1 MNVEDILLWAALGC
15 LGAIAWLRIRF
26 LRGAP
31 VQDASVLRLLTGAW
45 VALAVATAVMLLYFV
60 TARITIEYVFSYTST
75 ETPVHYRIAGLWGGQ
90 KGTLLLWGLFSALFL
105 AINGRRWRKHQA
117 QAPDATGFARVLA
130 WTELLGALVT
140 AGFVIL
146 LLASGLFARADSFL
160 LNARPTGTGLQP
172 VLRTPFMLIH
182 PPLQFV
188 SYAVATILFSAGVA
202 GVVTRHRSWAD
213 LALPWTR
220 FGFLV
225 ATAGL
230 GLGGLWAYYVL
241 NFGGYWAWDPVETAN
256 LLAWFPLLLLVHTLL
271 YYRKRGMYAAAAPV
285 FAVLTLLMDLFATI
299 ATRTGL
305 WVSVHAFTDPSRN
318 FASDPLIRL
327 LNILDTG
334 VILQGLMSMFMLSIL
349 ALLGAYVYRL
359 QIDSIRPDERQ
370 RSVTQIL
377 LLIALGL
384 ISTCGVLALLDV
396 RFLVSGVFELAN
408 VIGFGNAPAGLG
420 ILGFG
425 AALVVASPALGAPE
439 EATRPKRKFWD
450 LVDTPKVTFLG
461 VLFLSLAFL
470 VVFLLQILSV
480 NGYNRLVYD
489 DRAPLV
495 ALPILLTMPVALAH
509 PFVGKRVAVGL
520 SAAAG
525 AFGIVLAFL
534 FRENWEIWLLA
545 PAFAWALFGAS
556 AKLFKVSDQGG
567 LADQRLR
574 WAGALQMAG
583 GILTMMYWANPPTRI
598 DFLVYVWKP
607 SFWLAPIGILLG
619 LVGVLS
625 AIGVLRVATKRA
637 HRYGAAALV
646 LGIGFGVGAFLGLIA
661 FVLAESRKS
670 LFPDAQQPKPMA
682 ECARGLRREIRK
694 TGVYLMHVS
703 IILGLLG
710 YALSTYVQSEETNA
724 MLRPN
729 QPVLLHGYEI
739 TLVDSAGVGWNEGQR
754 TLDEIHG
761 IIEIRKGGRLLDR
774 TSLVMW
780 LELPHHYA
788 ERVQVERFADRD
800 IYLRPMAMITPDR
813 EFVAHE
819 DNVILTTGQ
828 VDAVAITA
836 KTLPGMHL
844 VWGSLWSIIAGMLV
858 NLVANGSP
866 WEFSKPKGSA
876 SVD

>member
-1 MNVEDILLWAALGC
+1 MEDVLLWSALGC
-15 LGAIAWLRIRF
+15 LAGVAWFRIRF
-26 LRGAP
+26 LRGGP
-31 VQDASVLRLLTGAW
+31 VQDATVARLLHGAW
-45 VALAVATAVMLLYFV
+45 ITLALATAVMLLYFV
-60 TARITIEYVFSYTST
+60 TGRITIEYVFSYTST
-75 ETPVHYRIAGLWGGQ
+75 DTPLHYRVAGLWGGQ
-90 KGTLLLWGLFSALFL
+90 KGTLLLWGFFSALFL
-105 AINGRRWRKHQA
+105 AVNGRAWRRRLA
-117 QAPDATGFARVLA
+117 EAPDAGGFARVLA
-130 WTELLGALVT
+130 WTELLGAIVT

-146 LLASGLFARADSFL
+146 LIASGLFARADAFL
-160 LNARPTGTGLQP
+160 LNARPSGTGLQP

-256 LLAWFPLLLLVHTLL
+256 LLAWFPLLLLVHALL

-318 FASDPLIRL
+318 FASDPLLRL

-334 VILQGLMSMFMLSIL
+334 IILQGLMSMFMLSIL
-349 ALLGAYVYRL
+349 GLLAAYVYRL
-359 QIDSIRPDERQ
+359 QIDSIRPTDGQ
-370 RSVTQIL
+370 RGLAPSL
-377 LLIALGL
+377 LVVALGL
-384 ISTCGVLALLDV
+384 ITTCGVLALLDV

-408 VIGFGNAPAGLG
+408 LIGLGNAPAGLG
-420 ILGFG
+420 VLGFG
-425 AALVVASPALGAPE
+425 AALVVASPALGSPE
-439 EATRPKRKFWD
+439 EPTRPKRSFWD

-509 PFVGKRVAVGL
+509 PFVGKRVAVAL
-520 SAAAG
+520 SVTAAAL
-525 AFGIVLAFL
+525 GIVLAFI
-534 FRENWEIWLLA
+534 FRDAWEIWLLV
-545 PAFAWALFGAS
+545 PAFAWALFGVS
-556 AKLFKVSDQGG
+556 TKLFKVSDQGKLIDG
-567 LADQRLR
+567 RLR
-574 WAGALQMAG
+574 IAGGLQMAG
-583 GILTMMYWANPPTRI
+583 GILTMIYWANPPTRI
-598 DFLVYVWKP
+598 DFYVYVWKP
-607 SFWLAPIGILLG
+607 TFWLAPVGILLG

-625 AIGVLRVATKRA
+625 AVALLRVATKRA

-646 LGIGFGVGAFLGLIA
+646 LGIGFGVGAVLGLIA
-661 FVLAESRKS
+661 FFLGESRKA
-670 LFPDAQQPKPMA
+670 LFPDAQQPKTMVA
-682 ECARGLRREIRK
+682 CARGLQREIRK
-694 TGVYLMHVS
+694 TGVYLMHVA

-710 YALSTYVQSEETNA
+710 YALSTYAQTDEARA
-724 MLRPN
+724 MLRPD
-729 QPVLLHGYEI
+729 QPVALHGYEL
-739 TLVDSAGVGWNEGQR
+739 TLVDSVGVGWNEDQA
-754 TLDEIHG
+754 TLEEIHG
-761 IIEIRKGGRLLDR
+761 IVEVRKNGRLLDR
-774 TSLVMW
+774 TPLVMW

-788 ERVQVERFADRD
+788 ERVTVERFADRD
-800 IYLRPMAMITPDR
+800 LYVRPMAMITPER
-813 EFVAHE
+813 NFTAHE
-819 DNVILTTGQ
+819 DNVVLTRGE
-828 VDAVAITA
+828 VSAVAITL

-844 VWGSLWSIIAGMLV
+844 VWGSLWMIIAGMLV
-858 NLVANGSP
+858 NLVAHGSP
-866 WEFSKPKGSA
+866 WEFSRPKGSLSA
-876 SVD
+876 D

>member
-1 MNVEDILLWAALGC
+1 MNIEDVLLWSALGC
-15 LGAIAWLRIRF
+15 LAAVVWLRLRF
-26 LRGAP
+26 LRGGH
-31 VQDASVLRLLTGAW
+31 VQDAVVIRLLNGAW
-45 VALAVATAVMLLYFV
+45 VALAVATAVLLLYFIS
-60 TARITIEYVFSYTST
+60 ARITIEYVFSYTSID
-75 ETPVHYRIAGLWGGQ
+75 TPIHYRIAGLWGGQ
-90 KGTLLLWGLFSALFL
+90 KGTLLLWAFFSALFV
-105 AINGRRWRKHQA
+105 AINGRAWRKHQT
-117 QAPDATGFARVLA
+117 QAPDPAGFARVLA

-146 LLASGLFARADSFL
+146 LLASGLFARADPFL
-160 LNARPTGTGLQP
+160 LNARPSGTGLQP

-188 SYAVATILFSAGVA
+188 SYAVATVLFSAGVA

-213 LALPWTR
+213 LALPWAR

-256 LLAWFPLLLLVHTLL
+256 LLAWFPLLLLVHALL

-318 FASDPLIRL
+318 FASDPLLRL

-334 VILQGLMSMFMLSIL
+334 IILQGLMSMFMLSIL
-349 ALLGAYVYRL
+349 VLLGAYVHRL
-359 QIDSIRPDERQ
+359 QIDSVRPGEHPQGFAQ
-370 RSVTQIL
+370 R
-377 LLIALGL
+377 LLIVALGF
-384 ISTCGVLALLDV
+384 ISACAVMALLDV
-396 RFLVSGVFELAN
+396 RFLVSGIFEVAN
-408 VIGFGNAPAGLG
+408 VIGFGNAPVGLG
-420 ILGFG
+420 VLGFG
-425 AALVVASPALGAPE
+425 AALVVASPALGTPE
-439 EATRPKRKFWD
+439 EPNRPKRSLWD
-450 LVDTPKVTFLG
+450 LIDTPKVTFLG

-495 ALPILLTMPVALAH
+495 ALPILLTMPIALAH

-520 SAAAG
+520 SAAAAALG
-525 AFGIVLAFL
+525 VVLAFA
-534 FRENWEIWLLA
+534 FRENWELWLVL
-545 PAFAWALFGAS
+545 PAFAWALFGTAT
-556 AKLFKVSDQGG
+556 KLFKVSDQGG
-567 LADQRLR
+567 LTDPRLR
-574 WAGALQMAG
+574 WAGGLQMAG

-598 DFLVYVWKP
+598 DFFVYVWKP

-625 AIGVLRVATKRA
+625 AIAVLRVSTKRA
-637 HRYGAAALV
+637 HRYGAAALI
-646 LGIGFGVGAFLGLIA
+646 LGLGFGVGAALGVIA
-661 FVLAESRKS
+661 FLLAESRKG
-670 LFPDAQQPKPMA
+670 LFPDAQAMKPIA

-694 TGVYLMHVS
+694 TGVYLMHVA

-710 YALSTYVQSEETNA
+710 YALSTYAQTEETNA

-739 TLVDSAGVGWNEGQR
+739 TLVDSAGVGWNEDQG
-754 TLDEIHG
+754 TLEEIHG
-761 IIEIRKGGRLLDR
+761 IVEIRKGGRLLDR
-774 TSLVMW
+774 FPLVMW
-780 LELPHHYA
+780 LELPRHYA
-788 ERVQVERFADRD
+788 ERVAVERFADRD
-800 IYLRPMAMITPDR
+800 VYIRPMAMITPDK

-819 DNVILTTGQ
+819 DNVVLLNGQ
-828 VDAVAITA
+828 VDAVAISA

-844 VWGSLWSIIAGMLV
+844 VWGSLWTIIVGMLV
-858 NLVANGSP
+858 NLIAHGSP
-866 WEFSKPKGSA
+866 WEFSKPKASPSA
-876 SVD
+876 D